1 MALTV
6 RRVAAQ
12 DTVELRQLVLRA
24 GRAVALP
31 DDDQPAHHLAAY
43 DGDLLVGTGNV
54 RPEEASWAPGPGG
67 WRLRGMAT
75 APSHRSLGV
84 GGLVLAGLVMHCRAE
99 GGAVLWCHARVP
111 AQRFY
116 ERSGFRTYGEAFDTE
131 HGPHVKMLRALDG
144 GPADPGTARVGT

>member
-6 RRVAAQ
+6 RRVAAP
-12 DTVELRQLVLRA
+12 DTVELRQLVLRG

-31 DDDQPAHHLAAY
+31 DDDKPAHHLAAY

-54 RPEEASWAPGPGG
+54 RAEEASWTPGPGG

-75 APSHRSLGV
+75 APSHHNLGV
-84 GGLVLAGLVMHCRAE
+84 GGLVLAELVEHCRAE
-99 GGAVLWCHARVP
+99 GGAVLWCHARVR

-116 ERSGFRTYGEAFDTE
+116 ERGGFMTYGEAFDTE

-144 GPADPGTARVGT
+144 GPADPGTATVGT